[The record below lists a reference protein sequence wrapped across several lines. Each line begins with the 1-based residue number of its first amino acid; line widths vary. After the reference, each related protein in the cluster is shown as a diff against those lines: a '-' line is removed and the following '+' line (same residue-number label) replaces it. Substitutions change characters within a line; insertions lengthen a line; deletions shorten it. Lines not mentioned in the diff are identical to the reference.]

1 MGKFN
6 VLWIDDQPRKCKRDQ
21 IGIESSIKENGLIPN
36 IKFISKASE
45 DELFG
50 EDTESNKLLK
60 SRDYDLLFLDY
71 KLIGNLFGNDVI
83 STIREKYKIFV
94 DIILYSS
101 SKNEMITAVKK
112 SFDEESSLSYLDNVY
127 IIPLGDEFQT
137 KASQVIDKIVGSWYN
152 AHSIRGV
159 VLAKTSKFEG
169 LVSDI
174 IRQNYSKFI
183 INIKEVLKEKGKNVL
198 DSLNRKWNIV
208 YNSNDPVDY
217 ILNNPI
223 SFNWAVK
230 EKILNYL
237 IDNQIIMI
245 DEEKREVMKDLFNLR
260 NDFAHNQLKIENGE
274 CHLFIGSETRTYKEK
289 DIRDIRDKI
298 ASLEKC
304 LENMTTLKKQQN

>member
-6 VLWIDDQPRKCKRDQ
+6 VLWIDDQPRKCKRAQ
-21 IGIESSIKENGLIPN
+21 IGIESSIKENGLTPY
-36 IKFISKASE
+36 IKFIPKASK

-101 SKNEMITAVKK
+101 AKNEMIKAVKD
-112 SFDEESSLSYLDNVY
+112 SFDEDSSFSYLDNIY

-137 KASQVIDKIVGSWYN
+137 KAKRVINKIVGSWYN

-159 VLAKTSKFEG
+159 VLAKTSKFEE
-169 LVSDI
+169 LVSEI
-174 IRQNYSKFI
+174 IRRNYLNHTI
-183 INIKEVLKEKGKNVL
+183 QIKEVLKEKGKNVL
-198 DSLNRKWNIV
+198 VSLKGKWDTV
-208 YNSNDPVDY
+208 YSSSDPVDY
-217 ILNNPI
+217 VLKNPV

-230 EKILNYL
+230 EKILDYL
-237 IDNQIIMI
+237 IEKQIIMI
-245 DEEKREVMKDLFNLR
+245 NENEIENMKYLFNLR

-274 CHLFIGSETRTYKEK
+274 CHLFIKDEIRIYKEE

-298 ASLEKC
+298 SSLEKH
-304 LENMTTLKKQQN
+304 LENLII